1 MVLKILSVFLLKIL
15 LVYHGQDT
23 YVFENLKKLDF
34 FFFII
39 SAYSMLFMLE
49 TQLT

>member
-23 YVFENLKKLDF
+23 YVFENLKKLI

>member
-34 FFFII
+34 FFFI
-39 SAYSMLFMLE
+39 SAYSVLFMLE